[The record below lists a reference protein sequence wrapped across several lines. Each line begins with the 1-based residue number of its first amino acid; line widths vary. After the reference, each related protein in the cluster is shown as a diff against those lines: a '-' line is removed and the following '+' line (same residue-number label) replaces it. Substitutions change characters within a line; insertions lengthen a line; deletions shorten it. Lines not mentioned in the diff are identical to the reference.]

1 MKMNIFKTYLLIL
14 AQISITVVIINAQND
29 VETDSFCQKSQNAP
43 MCSDTKKTKMA
54 SKIACVLGGTGET
67 GKRVIEELRNIDTIS
82 KIIMLTR
89 REVEL
94 TEG

>member
-1 MKMNIFKTYLLIL
+1 M
-14 AQISITVVIINAQND
+14 
-29 VETDSFCQKSQNAP
+29 P
-43 MCSDTKKTKMA
+43 

-67 GKRVIEELRNIDTIS
+67 GKRVIDELRNSDTIS

>member
-1 MKMNIFKTYLLIL
+1 
-14 AQISITVVIINAQND
+14 
-29 VETDSFCQKSQNAP
+29 
-43 MCSDTKKTKMA
+43 MA

-67 GKRVIEELRNIDTIS
+67 GKRVIDELRNIDTIS

-94 TEG
+94 AEGSESIQDLRFRFGI